1 MNTSTSCSRAAQPG
15 GVAPAVQWTSDSAR
29 PPPGAGEGKRSG
41 TAGTATG
48 APATTARGCR
58 SSALCSV
65 ASLLLLPLLSDPCQD
80 CHPLRLVGLT
90 SSCCTGLGALLAL
103 LLLLPGLQVV
113 ALLLV
118 RIRMRSPHACC
129 RVLQQMRL
137 HGGSDTAAELDGFE
151 WRSSSVV

>member
-1 MNTSTSCSRAAQPG
+1 MPLLAAVCRCSRAAQPG

-65 ASLLLLPLLSDPCQD
+65 ASLLLLPPRRTDQLLL
-80 CHPLRLVGLT
+80 H
-90 SSCCTGLGALLAL
+90 LGALLAL

-129 RVLQQMRL
+129 RVLQQMRF

>member
-65 ASLLLLPLLSDPCQD
+65 ASLLLLPPRRTDQLLL
-80 CHPLRLVGLT
+80 H
-90 SSCCTGLGALLAL
+90 LGALLAL